1 MAVEHLAALEAFG
14 IAIRAEIDASA
25 IYTEIAARVDN
36 PILRQ
41 RIDLFAGEESQ
52 HRHILEQAYQEC
64 FPEIPLELPH
74 SRLPNPIS
82 CQALREM
89 MSLKDI
95 LWCAIEE
102 ECRWHELYL
111 KAAEQTTDPGGK
123 MMYRFLADSEFSHK
137 TALNA
142 EYEMIA
148 RYPRYPGEDIKPWK
162 PEPQR

>member
-1 MAVEHLAALEAFG
+1 MVLEHLAALEAFG

-25 IYTEIAARVDN
+25 IYNEIAARVSN

-41 RIDLFAGEESQ
+41 RIDLLAGEESQ
-52 HRHILEQAYQEC
+52 HRHILEQAYQER

-74 SRLPNPIS
+74 SWLPNPIS

-89 MSLKDI
+89 TPLKDI

-102 ECRWHELYL
+102 ERRWHEFYL
-111 KAAEQTTDPGGK
+111 KSAEQTTDPGSK
-123 MMYRFLADSEFSHK
+123 MMYRYLADSEFSHK

-142 EYEMIA
+142 EYEMVA
-148 RYPRYPGEDIKPWK
+148 RYPRYSGQDIKPWK